1 MKSNFSKGLLMTALI
16 TGTLMSSAVAFAE
29 ELQEYTLDQMVV
41 TATRYEKRD
50 VDIAADTQVINSTKI
65 ENSGAT
71 NVQQVLQAIPGIVY
85 QSKGPGGASLG
96 SMTSKVSMRGV
107 ETGTLVLLNGTPIN
121 YRGLYNLEDIP
132 VDIIEKIEVVKGGG
146 SVLYGSEA
154 TGGVIN
160 IITKEKMNNSI
171 KTSFGNNGRQ
181 NHGLNTQLGKLGIV
195 YKYDKWGD
203 IGKVSDSRTVLS
215 NPGTKNMYNSF
226 NGSEKNNYMLSY
238 RFDEN
243 VNVLYNH
250 GKSNSYY
257 TYKFGDGYASK
268 LVDQARY
275 NRKHDKSEDF
285 VQLNFKDDNGFKG
298 NVYYNKNA
306 TQSTGIDFLSSTGK
320 TQATTDGVVTKYP
333 NNKNTEEKN
342 LTYGYDVQKLWQTE
356 HNNYLIGTTYQR
368 EEFEKGE
375 LGVWGSKKS
384 RNNFSV
390 YGSWETGLGTKNL
403 FTVSARE
410 TWTTG
415 ANEDKNF
422 DNFSGQIQYV
432 HKITDEQSV
441 YANVGQSFKM
451 PSFSN
456 MYSGGNASNIVGD
469 PNLKPQKGIN
479 YELGYKFNTETHK
492 YKIAL
497 FATSIDDEIT
507 FSKKKVGDDNK
518 YFACNEDFKNK
529 GIELS
534 AEIDGGHGWLYNYGL
549 TYNNPKSK
557 TSTQKTGVITDWRRT
572 FGRIQ
577 FTSGVTYHKEKWTAN
592 LNANYL
598 AERVLSTNTA
608 GVAETKP
615 YLLTSFNV
623 RYEADKNS
631 EISLSMDN
639 ILDRKDN
646 VNHSSS
652 YYYSTPYTYLLS
664 YTYKF

>member
-1 MKSNFSKGLLMTALI
+1 MKCSMSKGLLMTALV
-16 TGTLMSSAVAFAE
+16 TGSVMWGGTSVFAE
-29 ELQEYTLDQMVV
+29 ELQEFSLDQMVV
-41 TATRYEKRD
+41 TATRYEKKD
-50 VDIAADTQVINSTKI
+50 VDIAADTQVINSKKL
-65 ENSGAT
+65 ENIGAT
-71 NVQQVLQAIPGIVY
+71 NVQQALQTIPGIVY

-96 SMTSKVSMRGV
+96 SMTSKISMRGV
-107 ETGTLVLLNGTPIN
+107 ETGTLVLINGTPIN

-132 VDIIEKIEVVKGGG
+132 VDIIEKIEIVKGGG

-160 IITKEKMNNSI
+160 IITKEKMSNSI
-171 KTSFGNNGRQ
+171 KTGFGNNGRQ
-181 NHGLNTQLGKLGIV
+181 NHGVNTQLGKLGVV

-203 IGKVSDSRTVLS
+203 IGKVSDSKTVLS
-215 NPGTKNMYNSF
+215 KSDAKNMYNSF

-238 RFDEN
+238 RFDDN
-243 VNVLYNH
+243 VDVLYNH
-250 GKSNSYY
+250 GNSNSYY
-257 TYKFGDGYASK
+257 TYKFGEGYAPAI
-268 LVDQARY
+268 VDKTRY
-275 NRKHDKSEDF
+275 NRKHDKTEDF

-298 NVYYNKNA
+298 NIYYNKNT
-306 TQSTGIDFLSSTGK
+306 TQSTGNDFYTASGGASFSS
-320 TQATTDGVVTKYP
+320 
-333 NNKNTEEKN
+333 KNTEEKN
-342 LTYGYDVQKLWQTE
+342 LTFGYDVQKLWQSQ

-375 LGVWGSKKS
+375 LGVWDSKKN
-384 RNNFSV
+384 RNNFSI
-390 YGSWETGLGTKNL
+390 YGSWETGIDTKNL

-422 DNFSGQIQYV
+422 DNFSGQLQYV
-432 HKITDEQSV
+432 HKITDAQSV

-456 MYSGGNASNIVGD
+456 MYSGGDASNIVGD

-479 YELGYKFNTETHK
+479 YEVGYKHNSDMHK

-507 FSKKKVGDDNK
+507 FSKKTVAGNNK

-534 AEIDGGHGWLYNYGL
+534 AEIDGGDGWLYNYGL
-549 TYNNPKSK
+549 TYNNPKSR
-557 TSTQKTGVITDWRRT
+557 TSTQKSGVITDWRRT

-615 YLLTSFNV
+615 YLLTSFNL

-631 EISLSMDN
+631 EITLSMDN
-639 ILDRKDN
+639 ILDRDDN

-652 YYYSTPYTYLLS
+652 YYYSTPFTYLLS